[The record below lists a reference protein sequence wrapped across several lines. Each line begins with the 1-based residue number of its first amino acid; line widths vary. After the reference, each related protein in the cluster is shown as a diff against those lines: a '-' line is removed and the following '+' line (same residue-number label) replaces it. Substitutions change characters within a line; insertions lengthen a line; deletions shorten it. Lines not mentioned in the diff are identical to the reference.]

1 VLVGLQMD
9 PLQLLVSKEILAQIQ
24 HLVQL
29 HQQVVA
35 QVVDGVPHLE
45 VVEYLVVQVVVP
57 LKQVV

>member
-9 PLQLLVSKEILAQIQ
+9 PLQLLVNKEILAQIQ